1 MGFKP
6 STLTGL
12 LPPGITLNTI
22 VKVDTTSAQLN
33 LNQQLFNL
41 PAFEVYRA
49 ARATA
54 DVAKWNAL
62 LDRGTVVINIASQYL
77 RVLSDTATIHNAQ
90 SQLASDREL
99 ERQAQAKKDAGVGTN
114 LDLIRARVERQN
126 RDQELI
132 ADTSQFEK
140 DKIQLNRLMGLAADQ
155 PLQLTDAVP
164 FHELESL
171 PLDTA
176 KQVAYKRRKDLLS
189 LEAQLK
195 SAQLQRRAIHYE
207 RLPAVKVGGYYGVLG
222 QTRGLYDLLHAQDP
236 ISALALSDLEATGRI
251 RGFVRTVHHLD
262 AFENPVLAQWQ
273 DMAVQRARGL
283 FCVSRMWREIVA
295 ARYGRRSVV
304 VGNGVRTRQYTPW
317 PDHRDA
323 AMRGRLL
330 PGGEPFVLAI
340 GGVEARKNTLG
351 LLRAFLRIARAQN
364 HPELRL
370 VIAGGA
376 SLLDH
381 GAYRREFNAVLDRSG
396 YADRVILAGVIE
408 DADMP
413 ALYRSA
419 ALLCFPSL
427 QEGYGLCVLE
437 ALACGIPV
445 VAPHGAPFDEYLD
458 DADALRVDPR
468 SDAAIASAILRALQ
482 PECTGRARRHGP
494 VRAAQFGWDEV
505 AAAHLAGYHH
515 HREMADA

>member
-1 MGFKP
+1 M
-6 STLTGL
+6 STLRVGILAHSTNPRGGVVHALNLAEALTARGVDATL
-12 LPPGITLNTI
+12 LAPAPPGTALFRSPECRTVLIPVATVASAATETLVRT
-22 VKVDTTSAQLN
+22 
-33 LNQQLFNL
+33 
-41 PAFEVYRA
+41 
-49 ARATA
+49 
-54 DVAKWNAL
+54 
-62 LDRGTVVINIASQYL
+62 
-77 RVLSDTATIHNAQ
+77 
-90 SQLASDREL
+90 
-99 ERQAQAKKDAGVGTN
+99 
-114 LDLIRARVERQN
+114 
-126 RDQELI
+126 
-132 ADTSQFEK
+132 
-140 DKIQLNRLMGLAADQ
+140 
-155 PLQLTDAVP
+155 
-164 FHELESL
+164 
-171 PLDTA
+171 
-176 KQVAYKRRKDLLS
+176 RRTEISHFL
-189 LEAQLK
+189 
-195 SAQLQRRAIHYE
+195 
-207 RLPAVKVGGYYGVLG
+207 
-222 QTRGLYDLLHAQDP
+222 QTRRYDLLHAQDP